1 MIDALV
7 DLLKSSRNAM
17 ILTGAGI
24 STESGIPDY
33 RSKGTGLWEKVDPA
47 KMASVTFMLSHPKEF
62 FSFNIPHWAKYAKAQ
77 PNVAHRIIA
86 AMEREGYIKGVIT
99 QNIDNLHYKA
109 GSKNLFEVHG
119 NLRTA
124 HCINC
129 TNKYDFNDIVTQ
141 FYEGINP
148 PRCEICGSL
157 IRPDV
162 VLFGDPMNKDF
173 YEALKAVK
181 KCDFLLV
188 VGSSL
193 EVYPAAELPLYC
205 RQFSIINRDPTPLDE
220 RAEIVIHDSIGKVF
234 CDIAEKLNF
243 KEDL

>member
-17 ILTGAGI
+17 VLTGAGI

-47 KMASVTFMLSHPKEF
+47 KMASITFMLSHPEEF
-62 FSFNIPHWAKYAKAQ
+62 FSFNIPYWAKYAEAQ
-77 PNVAHRIIA
+77 PNAAHRIIA
-86 AMEREGYIKGVIT
+86 AMEAEGYIKGVIT

-129 TNKYDFNDIVTQ
+129 ANKYDFNDIVAQ

-157 IRPDV
+157 VRPDV

-173 YEALKAVK
+173 YKALKEIK
-181 KCDFLLV
+181 QCDFLLV

-193 EVYPAAELPLYC
+193 EVYPVAELPLYC
-205 RQFSIINRDPTPLDE
+205 RKFAIINRDPTPLDE
-220 RAEIVIHDSIGKVF
+220 RAQIVIHDSIGKVF
-234 CDIAEKLNF
+234 CDIAEKLSL
-243 KEDL
+243 KYE